1 MLFALFSATQ
11 KYTGNN
17 AGGDSRQD
25 KSAVYQQPVVAG
37 RRRVQTIALPILDY
51 IVAVVLVEVGRHGVS
66 GTEIAN
72 GSAPGISGSIF
83 VVVVLV

>member
-37 RRRVQTIALPILDY
+37 RRRVQAIAVPMVDN
-51 IVAVVLVEVGRHGVS
+51 VTAVVMVVVGRHGVPR
-66 GTEIAN
+66 TE
-72 GSAPGISGSIF
+72 
-83 VVVVLV
+83 VVVAWMPGM